1 MSLKHQQLY
10 KLTRN
15 RDEEIV
21 ILENKIN
28 QVYSDFERTNEE
40 LIEYCKTH
48 CSFCSKQSKFLSY
61 NHRQNDLVCMSCFDH
76 LD

>member
-1 MSLKHQQLY
+1 MSLKHRRLS

-15 RDEEIV
+15 RDKEIA
-21 ILENKIN
+21 ILENRIN
-28 QVYSDFERTNEE
+28 QVYLDFERVNVE

-48 CSFCSKQSKFLSY
+48 CSLCGIQSKFLSY
-61 NHRQNDLVCMSCFDH
+61 NHKSSGLVCLSCFDH